1 MLLQGIGVIPIR
13 IFSNA
18 IRLSADTIRKP
29 TDGIRKMTTKKEGIS
44 IGNPL
49 FRDFLP
55 QKQQLAASD
64 GEEK

>member
-1 MLLQGIGVIPIR
+1 
-13 IFSNA
+13 
-18 IRLSADTIRKP
+18 
-29 TDGIRKMTTKKEGIS
+29 MTTKKEGIS

-64 GEEK
+64 GEEKQGSGEEESFFNISLREHHCQE